1 MNVKTC
7 SNCDITKD
15 SQLFIKN
22 RNVCKECSN
31 SQRREHYKN
40 HVEESTENGIKNC
53 IKCGL
58 PGGIDDFHKNRNA
71 CKKCV
76 NEKRREKYHTD
87 EELRRRSIESSL
99 ISKRKKSMARQEELR
114 RHQEEIGIGNKQCRY
129 CNQIKLAER
138 FRHNRMKCRDC
149 ERDEPMAKFIRIVR
163 SRIYGGLNSK
173 TKNTIEYLGCS
184 NEEYAKWIL
193 NYNEQFTLENRGTV
207 WHIDHVLPLSSFD
220 LNDEE
225 QQKIAFNWRN
235 TMPLLASE
243 NLSKNNKIIIEQVK
257 THWNKVVEYHN
268 NNNTTIPQNIESV
281 YAKYLDAGNPLE
293 PLLPPVV

>member
-7 SNCDITKD
+7 SKCMEEKSLEMFYANVNK
-15 SQLFIKN
+15 
-22 RNVCKECSN
+22 NVCKSCNNE
-31 SQRREHYKN
+31 RRRNRYANDAEHRQK
-40 HVEESTENGIKNC
+40 C
-53 IKCGL
+53 IKMATEYK
-58 PGGIDDFHKNRNA
+58 H
-71 CKKCV
+71 
-76 NEKRREKYHTD
+76 EKV
-87 EELRRRSIESSL
+87 L
-99 ISKRKKSMARQEELR
+99 IRQEELR
-114 RHQEEIGIGNKQCRY
+114 LKQEEIGIGNKQCRY
-129 CNQIKLAER
+129 CHQIKLAER

-149 ERDEPMAKFIRIVR
+149 ERDEPMSKFIRTVR
-163 SRIYGGLNSK
+163 SRIYSGLNSK
-173 TKNTIEYLGCS
+173 TKNTIEYIGCS

-193 NYNEQFTLENRGTV
+193 NYNEQFTIENRGIV

-243 NLSKNNKIIIEQVK
+243 NLSKNNKIILEQVK

-268 NNNTTIPQNIESV
+268 NNNTIIPQNIESV